1 MKLYEK
7 IMKNIFIISS
17 TISIL
22 SIVVIAAFIFK
33 GGFPFIAEYGLL
45 KFLLGKDWLPTNSPG
60 EFGIFSMV
68 LGSVYITIG
77 ALVLS
82 VPIGIFTSVYL
93 AKFCNKKYYKFLKS
107 IVQLMAGIPSIVY
120 GFFALNM
127 IAPIVRNF
135 KGDGLSILT
144 SSILLAIMILPTII
158 VLSESSINSVPKS
171 YYEGSRALGA
181 NDEESVFKSVI
192 PAAKSGI
199 FASIIL
205 ALGRAIG
212 ETMAVLRICGNQVR
226 IPDSM
231 FDGVRTLTTNI
242 VMEMSYAQGTHRE
255 SLIATSLVLFV
266 IILTINSVFIMLK
279 GRKVS

>member
-7 IMKNIFIISS
+7 LMKNIFVISS
-17 TISIL
+17 IVSIM
-22 SIVVIAAFIFK
+22 SIIVIATFIIK

-45 KFLLGKDWLPTNSPG
+45 KFLLGKEWFPTNSPS
-60 EFGIFSMV
+60 EFGLLPMI
-68 LGSVYITIG
+68 LGSVYITVG
-77 ALVLS
+77 ALVLA
-82 VPIGIFTSVYL
+82 VPIGVLTAIYL
-93 AKFCNKKYYKFLKS
+93 AKFCDRKYYRFLKS
-107 IVQLMAGIPSIVY
+107 LVQLMAGIPSIVY
-120 GFFALNM
+120 GFFVLNM
-127 IAPIVRNF
+127 IAPLIRNIQ
-135 KGDGLSILT
+135 GDGLSVLT

-158 VLSESSINSVPKS
+158 VLSESSINSVPQS

-181 NDEESVFKSVI
+181 NDEESVFKAVV
-192 PAAKSGI
+192 PAARSGV

-212 ETMAVLRICGNQVR
+212 ETMAVLRVCGNQVR

-266 IILTINSVFIMLK
+266 IILVVNSAFVVIK

>member
-7 IMKNIFIISS
+7 LMKNIFVISS
-17 TISIL
+17 IVSIM
-22 SIVVIAAFIFK
+22 SIIVIATFIIK

-45 KFLLGKDWLPTNSPG
+45 KFLLGKDWFPTNSPS
-60 EFGIFSMV
+60 EFGLLPMI
-68 LGSVYITIG
+68 LGSVYITVG
-77 ALVLS
+77 ALVLA
-82 VPIGIFTSVYL
+82 VPIGVLTAIYL
-93 AKFCNKKYYKFLKS
+93 AKFCNRKYYRFLKS
-107 IVQLMAGIPSIVY
+107 LVQLMAGIPSIVY

-127 IAPIVRNF
+127 IAPLIRNIQ
-135 KGDGLSILT
+135 GDGLSVLT

-158 VLSESSINSVPKS
+158 VLSESSINSVPQS

-181 NDEESVFKSVI
+181 NDEESVFKSVV
-192 PAAKSGI
+192 PAARSGV

-212 ETMAVLRICGNQVR
+212 ETMAVLRVCGNQVR

-266 IILTINSVFIMLK
+266 IILVVNSAFVVIK

>member
-7 IMKNIFIISS
+7 LMKNIFVISS
-17 TISIL
+17 IVSIM
-22 SIVVIAAFIFK
+22 SIIVIATFIIK

-45 KFLLGKDWLPTNSPG
+45 KFLLGKDWFPTNSPS
-60 EFGIFSMV
+60 EFGLFPMI
-68 LGSVYITIG
+68 LGSVYITVG
-77 ALVLS
+77 ALVLA
-82 VPIGIFTSVYL
+82 VPIGVLTAIYL
-93 AKFCNKKYYKFLKS
+93 AKFCNRKYYRFLKS
-107 IVQLMAGIPSIVY
+107 LVQLMAGIPSIVY

-127 IAPIVRNF
+127 IAPLIRNIQ
-135 KGDGLSILT
+135 GDGLSVLT

-158 VLSESSINSVPKS
+158 VLSESSINSVPQS

-181 NDEESVFKSVI
+181 NDEESVFKAVV
-192 PAAKSGI
+192 PAARSGV

-212 ETMAVLRICGNQVR
+212 ETMAVLRVCGNQVR

-266 IILTINSVFIMLK
+266 IILVVNSAFVVIK